1 MVDDFIAIDTGR
13 DWSNDHVGFVTVL
26 GTYDWHTNNWRHNQ
40 YYRDFMVAQH
50 TNDYHL
56 WGSDKNNGWDDVEGQ
71 DTEATRTGRY
81 IRLWTR

>member
-56 WGSDKNNGWDDVEGQ
+56 WLSDKINGWDDVEGQ